1 MPYYPDSNP
10 YYGSSQPPPY
20 YTSSSS
26 YSPATSRISSPY
38 SFSYMSPISAML
50 SASIGTNPLP
60 RGLRSYSPMLSA
72 ISETSSSPLIPR
84 RDISGHRNSPRRLP
98 KTYFR
103 QPRPVT
109 IDTDNIDLTNRKNS
123 DNDEESTPGTISRGR
138 TTVRMHTK
146 KLKEN
151 PLLKKKK
158 TQAELLMEKYL
169 IKDKPTL
176 REEDVPKRKRIWE
189 EREEEVRNEPVRSGT
204 IKRTN
209 TIVKKNITQL
219 AQPNDEKITDVS
231 SQRKMSTELLK
242 AEAALFDCMIQEEL
256 GINNQ
261 KEMDIEG
268 ENYEKAVDNASLK
281 RNSKR
286 EQIPYVRIKSSH
298 SVILD
303 ENGLPIEKRKSR
315 ALKKKSSKVLS
326 LDELNNSSDCPDNN
340 NSSEEI
346 TVKPKRRSTK
356 KKKPIMFK
364 IDTLHV
370 EEKSSPKLL
379 KKFNYEVIVEEC
391 NKVHDKSPSQSENM
405 FNNMVHKDIPEYSN
419 QEVPDVEYSKKA
431 DKSVDSPNN
440 DENTRLSSINC
451 DNECDIIAGNVA
463 KLEREA
469 NSKQFEIINQP
480 TSNDMNAQN
489 NVSSKKEGTNALNK
503 TDNGAKKIVKGC
515 LQRQKATESNSQ
527 DQSSLPPLDDLVKEK
542 TDNLTNEYSESKHKP
557 KGSCTDKS
565 VLSSK
570 LNEVTKHKLLD
581 NEGNL
586 NLDTNSTKFD
596 HSKSPLDMKNSHVD
610 SKIPN
615 AIGVNSSETETN
627 VSLNRDK
634 DRSIPLKTNN
644 KTNNPSQD
652 IVLGNNTTVFSLNNK
667 QLAEKIPKD
676 KPNLSL
682 SNKDNTP
689 EKGRQLLVKIAP
701 KSAPTT
707 PVLTKKVSSF
717 ESANISKDNKVL
729 PEIKQITEA
738 AKTLPSSVE
747 EKKEI
752 NPLITEVKS
761 SEQTIL
767 LQNKGKVSEFDK
779 KFSNNAFPKSA
790 PTTPILSK
798 RTAQSPISNTKSTKC
813 SSIVQ
818 CSATTVNKGT
828 NNENDLLGSIE
839 KGNVNKNSAQIAQN
853 NKTSSLQ
860 TSEIALSKSIV
871 SAQKNKEICE
881 QDNTGSKRLVDDS
894 STIKKINQTVVCEG
908 GFKSKKTDPV
918 KTSDPSKSTANGSDL
933 INQGN
938 TTGLVKSVPE
948 KNPPKDDCLNESS
961 KNKEKVNLQQS
972 HTNINRL
979 EIATVSQIVSN
990 NEPTQLPNVKN
1001 AIKTN
1006 VSNANLNKNL
1016 SNPDKN
1022 KFKLLKNET
1031 LINAATSAPLST
1043 IDSESSQI
1051 YHQQDKTRPL
1061 GLQNTDYKGK
1071 DLEKL
1076 SKNNKGQINLK
1087 SNTSPEKPD
1096 NTNLISGKKELN
1108 KLVQKADKK
1117 GEETKMESHLK
1128 VDPSIVSD
1136 CAKTKNNF
1144 QTLNETAQKIA
1155 PKKPGIPSQIENKP
1169 SVGFDNISTNKLNF
1183 IKTAGS
1189 EIATSEKPKSP
1200 IMDGNKKL
1208 LGKIGKID
1216 KINEISLE
1224 KKAVLSKPDEKLDN
1238 ATTSSAKHLK
1248 SDLNKEVL
1256 EKDEL
1261 IVLKKGVGNQKQSKS
1276 AVSDKSCGNTS
1287 QSEILAH
1294 PKSLEFKES
1303 KENKLEMSQSKCNQN
1318 ILKPIKS
1325 ELSDI
1330 SKQLNQNLLV
1340 SSNENTQVKSAFE
1353 QLGKKCTKPDKG
1365 AQQLN
1370 TATNETVDL
1379 KEGSK
1384 KKRIK
1389 SESDVPENQDND
1401 LNQNPLEI
1409 NIMKNEDEKK
1419 SKSLKETETKKSSS
1433 KKKKSKDKNSSKEK
1447 KDSKSPKKL
1456 KDTLKSQE
1464 KLDKLN
1470 KKVSAVESQVQEQ
1483 TESSSRRDIDKEK
1496 SEILDISTVEL
1507 SKRSTRL
1514 MHFINKC
1521 VKLSSDNESL
1531 SVEISDEDLSTSSSS
1546 EFSTDSECTSDS
1558 EESSTDDSGMLFY
1571 FQYLQINAFLIN
1583 LKM

>member
-1 MPYYPDSNP
+1 MPYYPDPNP
-10 YYGSSQPPPY
+10 YYGSSQPPTY

-72 ISETSSSPLIPR
+72 ISETSSSPLMPR

-109 IDTDNIDLTNRKNS
+109 IDTDNIDLTKRKNS

-209 TIVKKNITQL
+209 TIVKKNNTQL
-219 AQPNDEKITDVS
+219 AQPNDEQITDMS

-268 ENYEKAVDNASLK
+268 ENFEKPVDNASLK

-326 LDELNNSSDCPDNN
+326 LDELNNSSDCSANN

-405 FNNMVHKDIPEYSN
+405 FNNMVQKDIPEYSN
-419 QEVPDVEYSKKA
+419 QKVLDVEYSKKA

-440 DENTRLSSINC
+440 DENTRLSSKNC
-451 DNECDIIAGNVA
+451 DNECDIIADNVA
-463 KLEREA
+463 KLEKET
-469 NSKQFEIINQP
+469 NNKQFEIIYQP

-489 NVSSKKEGTNALNK
+489 NVSSKKEGTNALK

-527 DQSSLPPLDDLVKEK
+527 DQSSLPLLDDLVKEK

-557 KGSCTDKS
+557 KVSCIDKS
-565 VLSSK
+565 VFSSK
-570 LNEVTKHKLLD
+570 LNEVAKHKLLD
-581 NEGNL
+581 NEGNV
-586 NLDTNSTKFD
+586 NIDTNSTKFD
-596 HSKSPLDMKNSHVD
+596 HSKSPLDMKNSHVH

-615 AIGVNSSETETN
+615 AISVNSSETETS

-634 DRSIPLKTNN
+634 DRSTPLKTNN
-644 KTNNPSQD
+644 KTNNLSQD

-682 SNKDNTP
+682 SNKDNTH

-707 PVLTKKVSSF
+707 PVLTKKVSSL

-779 KFSNNAFPKSA
+779 KFSNNALPKSA

-818 CSATTVNKGT
+818 CSVATVNKGT
-828 NNENDLLGSIE
+828 NNQNDLLGSIE

-860 TSEIALSKSIV
+860 TSEINLSKSTV
-871 SAQKNKEICE
+871 SVQKKKEICE
-881 QDNTGSKRLVDDS
+881 QDNSGSKRLVDDG
-894 STIKKINQTVVCEG
+894 STIKKINHTVVCEG

-918 KTSDPSKSTANGSDL
+918 KTSDPSKSTVNGSDL

-948 KNPPKDDCLNESS
+948 KNPPKDDCLNVSS

-972 HTNINRL
+972 HTNINKL

-990 NEPTQLPNVKN
+990 NEPTQSPNVKN

-1022 KFKLLKNET
+1022 KFKHLKNET
-1031 LINAATSAPLST
+1031 LINAAISAPLSI

-1051 YHQQDKTRPL
+1051 YYQQDKTRPL
-1061 GLQNTDYKGK
+1061 GLQSTDNKGK

-1076 SKNNKGQINLK
+1076 SENNKGQINLK
-1087 SNTSPEKPD
+1087 ANTSPEKTD
-1096 NTNLISGKKELN
+1096 NTNLISGKKEPN
-1108 KLVQKADKK
+1108 KLVQKADQK

-1128 VDPSIVSD
+1128 ADTKIVSD

-1155 PKKPGIPSQIENKP
+1155 PNKPGNPSQIENKP

-1224 KKAVLSKPDEKLDN
+1224 KKAVLSKLDEKLAN
-1238 ATTSSAKHLK
+1238 ATTSSAKQLN
-1248 SDLNKEVL
+1248 SDLSKEVL
-1256 EKDEL
+1256 EKTEL
-1261 IVLKKGVGNQKQSKS
+1261 IVLKKVVGNQKQPKS

-1287 QSEILAH
+1287 QCEVLAH
-1294 PKSLEFKES
+1294 PKNLEFKES
-1303 KENKLEMSQSKCNQN
+1303 KENKLEMSQSKCDQN

-1325 ELSDI
+1325 EPSDI
-1330 SKQLNQNLLV
+1330 SKQLKQNLLV

-1353 QLGKKCTKPDKG
+1353 QLGKKCSKHNKG

-1379 KEGSK
+1379 KESSK

-1409 NIMKNEDEKK
+1409 NILKNEDEKK
-1419 SKSLKETETKKSSS
+1419 SKSLKETESKQSSS

-1456 KDTLKSQE
+1456 KDPLKSQE

-1470 KKVSAVESQVQEQ
+1470 KKVSVVESQIQEQ

-1571 FQYLQINAFLIN
+1571 IHYLQINASLIN

>member
-1 MPYYPDSNP
+1 MPYYPDPNP

-20 YTSSSS
+20 YTSSSP

-72 ISETSSSPLIPR
+72 ISETSSSPLVPR

-109 IDTDNIDLTNRKNS
+109 IDTDNIDLTKRKNS
-123 DNDEESTPGTISRGR
+123 DYDEESTPGTILRGR

-146 KLKEN
+146 KLKDN

-176 REEDVPKRKRIWE
+176 REEDAPKRKRIWE

-209 TIVKKNITQL
+209 TIVKKNNTQL
-219 AQPNDEKITDVS
+219 AQPNEEQKTDMS

-268 ENYEKAVDNASLK
+268 ENFEKGVENASVK

-298 SVILD
+298 SVVLD

-326 LDELNNSSDCPDNN
+326 LDELNKSSDCLADN
-340 NSSEEI
+340 NSSEESI
-346 TVKPKRRSTK
+346 SVKPKRRSTK

-364 IDTLHV
+364 IDALHV

-391 NKVHDKSPSQSENM
+391 NKVHDKSPTQSENM
-405 FNNMVHKDIPEYSN
+405 FNNVIQKDIPEYSN
-419 QEVPDVEYSKKA
+419 QGVLAVEYSKKA
-431 DKSVDSPNN
+431 GKSVDSPSNN
-440 DENTRLSSINC
+440 ENTRLSSKIC
-451 DNECDIIAGNVA
+451 DNERDIIADNVA
-463 KLEREA
+463 KLEKET
-469 NSKQFEIINQP
+469 NNKQFEIINQP
-480 TSNDMNAQN
+480 TSYDMNAQN
-489 NVSSKKEGTNALNK
+489 NVCSKKEGTNAPNK
-503 TDNGAKKIVKGC
+503 TDHGAKKIVKGC
-515 LQRQKATESNSQ
+515 LQRQQATESNSQ
-527 DQSSLPPLDDLVKEK
+527 DQSSLTPLDDLIKEK
-542 TDNLTNEYSESKHKP
+542 TDNLTNEYSDSKHKS
-557 KGSCTDKS
+557 KGFCVDNSI
-565 VLSSK
+565 LSSK
-570 LNEVTKHKLLD
+570 QNEVTKHKLVD
-581 NEGNL
+581 NECNV

-596 HSKSPLDMKNSHVD
+596 HSKSSLDIKNAHVD

-615 AIGVNSSETETN
+615 AISVNSSETETN
-627 VSLNRDK
+627 VSLNRVK
-634 DRSIPLKTNN
+634 DISIPLKTNN
-644 KTNNPSQD
+644 KTNFQSQD
-652 IVLGNNTTVFSLNNK
+652 IVLGNNTTLLSSNNK
-667 QLAEKIPKD
+667 QLAEKTPKD
-676 KPNLSL
+676 KPNLIL

-707 PVLTKKVSSF
+707 PVLKKKVSSF
-717 ESANISKDNKVL
+717 ESANVSQDNKVL
-729 PEIKQITEA
+729 PKIKQITEA

-747 EKKEI
+747 GKKEI
-752 NPLITEVKS
+752 NSSVTQVEP
-761 SEQTIL
+761 SEQTLL

-779 KFSNNAFPKSA
+779 KFSNNALPKSA

-798 RTAQSPISNTKSTKC
+798 KPTAQLPITNRS
-813 SSIVQ
+813 
-818 CSATTVNKGT
+818 T

-839 KGNVNKNSAQIAQN
+839 KDNVSKNSTQIAQN
-853 NKTSSLQ
+853 SKTSSSQ
-860 TSEIALSKSIV
+860 TFENALLNSSVSE
-871 SAQKNKEICE
+871 QKKKVICE
-881 QDNTGSKRLVDDS
+881 QDKTVSKTLVDDN
-894 STIKKINQTVVCEG
+894 STKKKINQTVVSEG

-918 KTSDPSKSTANGSDL
+918 KMSDPSKSTVNGSDL
-933 INQGN
+933 INQGK
-938 TTGLVKSVPE
+938 TTGLAKSVPE
-948 KNPPKDDCLNESS
+948 QNPLKDDCLNVSS
-961 KNKEKVNLQQS
+961 KNKEKVNLQQL

-979 EIATVSQIVSN
+979 EIATVSPIVSN
-990 NEPTQLPNVKN
+990 NEPTQPPNVKN

-1006 VSNANLNKNL
+1006 VSNINLNK
-1016 SNPDKN
+1016 PDTN
-1022 KFKLLKNET
+1022 KFQPLKNET
-1031 LINAATSAPLST
+1031 LINKAISAPLSG
-1043 IDSESSQI
+1043 IDSKSLQMK
-1051 YHQQDKTRPL
+1051 HQQDKTKPL
-1061 GLQNTDYKGK
+1061 DLHSTDYKGK

-1076 SKNNKGQINLK
+1076 GENSKGQINIKATTLPGK
-1087 SNTSPEKPD
+1087 TDDTK
-1096 NTNLISGKKELN
+1096 LISGKKDLK

-1117 GEETKMESHLK
+1117 GEETTTESHLK
-1128 VDPSIVSD
+1128 VDTNIVSD
-1136 CAKTKNNF
+1136 CAKTNSIC
-1144 QTLNETAQKIA
+1144 QTLNETVQKIA
-1155 PKKPGIPSQIENKP
+1155 PIKTGNPSQIENKP
-1169 SVGFDNISTNKLNF
+1169 SVGSDNISTNKLNY

-1208 LGKIGKID
+1208 LGKIGKIN

-1224 KKAVLSKPDEKLDN
+1224 KKVILCKLDDKLAN
-1238 ATTSSAKHLK
+1238 ATTSTAKHLK
-1248 SDLNKEVL
+1248 SDLTKEVL
-1256 EKDEL
+1256 KKDEL
-1261 IVLKKGVGNQKQSKS
+1261 LVLNKGLGDQKQSKS
-1276 AVSDKSCGNTS
+1276 AISDKSCGNTS
-1287 QSEILAH
+1287 QNEILAH
-1294 PKSLEFKES
+1294 PTSLEFKES
-1303 KENKLEMSQSKCNQN
+1303 KENKLETSLSKCNQN

-1330 SKQLNQNLLV
+1330 SKQLKQQNLLV

-1353 QLGKKCTKPDKG
+1353 QLGKNCTKPNTG
-1365 AQQLN
+1365 AQQVN
-1370 TATNETVDL
+1370 TTCNEKVGL

-1389 SESDVPENQDND
+1389 SESDVPEDQNND
-1401 LNQNPLEI
+1401 LNQNPVDK

-1419 SKSLKETETKKSSS
+1419 SKSLKETETKQSST

-1447 KDSKSPKKL
+1447 KNSKSPKKL
-1456 KDTLKSQE
+1456 KDPIKSQE

-1470 KKVSAVESQVQEQ
+1470 KKVSAVESQVHEQ
-1483 TESSSRRDIDKEK
+1483 MESSSTSDKDKEK

-1546 EFSTDSECTSDS
+1546 EFSTDSECSSDS

-1571 FQYLQINAFLIN
+1571 FQYLQIHGCFFNKFENVGILFCFIN
-1583 LKM
+1583 HL